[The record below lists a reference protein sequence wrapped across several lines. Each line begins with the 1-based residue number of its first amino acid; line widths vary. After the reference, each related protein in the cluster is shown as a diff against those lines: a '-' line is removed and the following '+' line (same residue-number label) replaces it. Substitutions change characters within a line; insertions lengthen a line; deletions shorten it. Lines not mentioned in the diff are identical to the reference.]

1 MHCGLWLPPY
11 PLCCLYDGFQLFHAG
26 TFHSVQSM
34 NRRLFESK
42 IVAYKQFAKGRE
54 KGEVLSLL
62 TEECRL
68 RNQTEDDLHE
78 YGI

>member
-1 MHCGLWLPPY
+1 
-11 PLCCLYDGFQLFHAG
+11 
-26 TFHSVQSM
+26 M